1 MMNEKLRT
9 TISIILITAM
19 LIPVVGAAYILKNDG
34 TITLSHGDLYI
45 DGVTVDN
52 YVNSLLVA
60 FSGFDQSLNT
70 TDDVEF
76 QGVTTGWMSLDGVNR
91 TTWPATA
98 PVSGN
103 STYLGDTFLVIYDGV
118 NYQGVYYNGTV
129 LFTNASPYTT
139 IQNCINY
146 VTADAAGATNYLD
159 NRVLPR
165 GSVRLGPG
173 TFALGNNYLK
183 IPNHFTLS
191 GSGPG
196 STIITTTHTTT
207 AIAPMWSNYTYDV
220 TLQDLSIWGASGT
233 TDYPLK
239 WYMTESTLPSGE
251 TYSWW
256 LKINDVAIRTYQ
268 TGPAL
273 FQTTTGS
280 SQTIMQINNFRVT
293 GKLYFNRISEAIM
306 DNFFCY
312 GLNLD
317 SVSTS
322 HFSNGYVGGSNNP
335 NIYLYGDSE
344 AYPNDGNIFTNI
356 RSDNPSGEA
365 FRLSGYS
372 QKNQIVACQFSNSN
386 NGASAAALRFGP
398 TTKENLVTG
407 CSFVNYPRQTPDF
420 FTYLVWFEAGSEDNV
435 LLGNYYQADAF
446 VILSILDSGDN
457 LVETLPTPP

>member
-1 MMNEKLRT
+1 
-9 TISIILITAM
+9 
-19 LIPVVGAAYILKNDG
+19 
-34 TITLSHGDLYI
+34 
-45 DGVTVDN
+45 
-52 YVNSLLVA
+52 
-60 FSGFDQSLNT
+60 
-70 TDDVEF
+70 
-76 QGVTTGWMSLDGVNR
+76 
-91 TTWPATA
+91 
-98 PVSGN
+98 
-103 STYLGDTFLVIYDGV
+103 
-118 NYQGVYYNGTV
+118 
-129 LFTNASPYTT
+129 
-139 IQNCINY
+139 
-146 VTADAAGATNYLD
+146 
-159 NRVLPR
+159 
-165 GSVRLGPG
+165 
-173 TFALGNNYLK
+173 
-183 IPNHFTLS
+183 
-191 GSGPG
+191 
-196 STIITTTHTTT
+196 
-207 AIAPMWSNYTYDV
+207 MWSNYTYDV

-365 FRLSGYS
+365 FRISGYS